1 MRDVPPLSQTAYR
14 ALRIFFRQPPLV
26 QLHLQQNQMVTLAGT
41 AGSLLAGTSLRELR
55 FRQRFNATVLAAKR
69 TGATLRDRLGRL
81 VLREGDLLL
90 IQAPLDALRGL
101 QQSIDLVVLG
111 QLNADLPTTH
121 SKYLA
126 VAVMA
131 TVLLLSGLGVMLLV
145 AAIHAWPAYA
155 ALVAVYTLTLVAPS
169 CSAMPPPRP
178 CYCRSPWCSP
188 PARASSPPLATRP
201 T

>member
-1 MRDVPPLSQTAYR
+1 MSQTAYR

-69 TGATLRDRLGRL
+69 TGATLRDRLGR
-81 VLREGDLLL
+81 REGDLLL